1 MRKIVIINSKGGCG
15 KTTVATNLASF
26 YAAQGQRTAL
36 FDYDPQGSSQ
46 RWLQL
51 RSRADRGIFGVAAWS
66 AGQGSGTR
74 AWHLRVP
81 TETERIIMDTPAATN
96 LRDFGRVMPEADAV
110 LIPVTPSAI
119 DMFAT
124 ANFIRDLLLVSPMR
138 VNRARI
144 AIIPNRVKA
153 NTLSLVG
160 LERFLQTLNI
170 TVLSQLRDTQ
180 KYVAAA
186 EQGLAIHEVKGAQDE
201 RDLDAWASIYAWLES
216 ENSQS
221 FTRPES
227 SPLAESTGTI
237 TS

>member
-1 MRKIVIINSKGGCG
+1 MRRIVIINSKGGCG

-26 YAAQGQRTAL
+26 YAGRKKRTAL

-51 RSRADRGIFGVAAWS
+51 RSRAERGVFGVAAWN

-74 AWHLRVP
+74 AWQLRVP

-96 LRDFGRVMPEADAV
+96 LREFGRLVPEADAV

-124 ANFIRDLLLVSPMR
+124 ANFIRDLLLASHIR
-138 VNRARI
+138 VKRENI

-170 TVLSQLRDTQ
+170 TVLSQIRDTQ
-180 KYVAAA
+180 KYVAAS
-186 EQGLAIHEVKGAQDE
+186 EQGLGIHEVKGAQDE
-201 RDLDAWASIYAWLES
+201 RDLEAWARIYDWLEP
-216 ENSQS
+216 EQS
-221 FTRPES
+221 RDTPQADPDPAEPRASTIS
-227 SPLAESTGTI
+227 S
-237 TS
+237 